1 MQKFMQNFSLKS
13 RTTKYL
19 IPLIVITS
27 VLLVAMIGFGGLRVS
42 EPPYFYTIQDR
53 DRVKYVQSNSPDPAV
68 VLEEQNISLSEDD
81 RYELSKDQDGTHIQ
95 ISRAQCVKLSIRGQV
110 QSVYT
115 QGETVAA
122 LLDRLNVD
130 TSEPWEVSVALS
142 EQTYDG
148 MEIAVDYVQ
157 TVEETVSCPLSFSTV
172 YCYDPSLPEGEE
184 EVLSDGICG
193 TQESRVLS
201 RYVNDACVDMTVL
214 DSTVTQKATHRVIAV
229 GTGESVGQA
238 RSYPLYGDNVIV
250 TEEGKYLYYSR
261 VDTYEATGYTSWIE
275 DVTGTTACGTAARV
289 GSVAVDPSM
298 IPYFTK
304 MFIVS
309 NDGVYVYGEASAED
323 CGGAIQGK
331 IIDLFFDTEAE
342 CWQFGRR
349 DIQVYFLTDE
359 PT

>member
-1 MQKFMQNFSLKS
+1 MQKFKQFISLKAC
-13 RTTKYL
+13 TTKYL

-27 VLLVAMIGFGGLRVS
+27 VLLVAMIGFGGSRVS
-42 EPPYFYTIQDR
+42 EPPYFYAVQDH
-53 DRVKYVQSNSPDPAV
+53 DRVRYVQSNSSDPAV
-68 VLEEQNISLSEDD
+68 VLEEQSISLSENDL
-81 RYELSKDQDGTHIQ
+81 YKVFKTHDGTHIQ
-95 ISRAQCVKLSIRGQV
+95 ICRAQCVTLIIQGET

-115 QGETVAA
+115 QGETVEA
-122 LLDRLNVD
+122 LLARLNVE
-130 TSEPWEVSVALS
+130 TGEPWEVSIALS
-142 EQTYDG
+142 EQTFDG
-148 MEIAVDYVQ
+148 MEIRVDYVQ
-157 TVEETVSCPLSFSTV
+157 TVEETISCPQTYSTV

-184 EVLSDGICG
+184 EILSDGICG
-193 TQESRVLS
+193 VQESRVLAS
-201 RYVNDACVDMTVL
+201 YVNGVCEDMTVL
-214 DSTVTQKATHRVIAV
+214 DSTVVEKATHRVIAV

-238 RSYPLYGDNVIV
+238 RSYPLFGDKVIV
-250 TEEGKYLYYSR
+250 TEEGKYLYYSY

-289 GSVAVDPSM
+289 GAVAVDPTL

-304 MFIVS
+304 MFIVT
-309 NDGVYVYGEASAED
+309 NDGAYVYGEASAED